1 MFPDLRQNMTLNKIL
16 YDSLLDNM
24 HAAILLL
31 DGQLHLHYMNAAAES
46 LLEMSAL
53 RYEGVSVDQLF
64 SENGA
69 TPEGLIKALQNKQR
83 FTKRETIL
91 RLPIPAEITVDYTV
105 TPINDNNQWILMEIQ
120 PLDRALKI
128 SQEKML
134 LSSQAVSRT
143 LIRGL
148 AHEIKNPLGG
158 LRGAAQLLERQ
169 FNEPEL
175 KEYTTIIIRE
185 ADRLRNLVDQMLG
198 PHKKFHLETLNIHEV
213 LEHIR
218 KLISAETGDS
228 IHIITDYDPS
238 LPDITGDREQLIQA
252 LLNIARNA
260 MQALSKTESPA
271 ITFKTRIQRK
281 FTISNILHRLVVRID
296 IIDNGVGIPPEITE
310 NVFFPMVTGRS
321 DGTGLGLSISQS
333 IISQHQGLI
342 KFESQPGNTVFS
354 LFLPLEQ
361 HNHERN

>member
-1 MFPDLRQNMTLNKIL
+1 MTLTKIL
-16 YDSLLDNM
+16 HESLLENM
-24 HAAILLL
+24 HAAVLLL
-31 DGQLHLHYMNAAAES
+31 DGNLHLQYMNAAAES
-46 LLEMSAL
+46 LLEMSAQ
-53 RYEGVSVDQLF
+53 RYEGMSIDHLF
-64 SENGA
+64 SENGS
-69 TPEGLIKALQNKQR
+69 TPEGLLKALESKQQ

-91 RLPIPAEITVDYTV
+91 RLPIPMEITVDYTV
-105 TPINDNNQWILMEIQ
+105 TPINDNNLWLLMEIQ
-120 PLDRALKI
+120 PLNRALKI

-134 LSSQAVSRT
+134 LSSQVVSRT

-169 FNEPEL
+169 LDDPEL
-175 KEYTTIIIRE
+175 KEYTAIIIRE
-185 ADRLRNLVDQMLG
+185 ADRLRNLVDRMLG
-198 PHKKFHLETLNIHEV
+198 PHKKFHIEHLNIHEV

-218 KLISAETGDS
+218 KLIIAETES
-228 IHIITDYDPS
+228 RILIHTDYDPS
-238 LPDITGDREQLIQA
+238 LPKIDGDREQLIQA

-260 MQALSKTESPA
+260 MQALAKVENPE
-271 ITFKTRIQRK
+271 ITFRTRIQRK
-281 FTISNILHRLVVRID
+281 FTIGNTMHRLVLRID
-296 IIDNGVGIPPEITE
+296 IIDNGIGIPPEITE

-321 DGTGLGLSISQS
+321 GGTGLGLSISQS

-361 HNHERN
+361 NNHERN